1 MNEIK
6 EQFRQWLLKEN
17 LEKDKA
23 KLYVDV
29 LKKILSKDLD
39 AYLGYLDPLDKNI
52 INHIKAIVL
61 KYYEFSNAN
70 YELDRFTI
78 WDAIGYYENVIKP
91 LYHENALINEE
102 DKKGVELYLYDG
114 VDHFLTSISLR
125 DVYEYIVIF
134 NHVVFSQ
141 YYRDVYDI
149 NEDKQ
154 LFINKLEQLRKDL
167 FNINFEDVALRIK
180 YTEPRKKI
188 KKEVLTNFCQ
198 FLYDTTKEPKYNME
212 KDRRLSDV
220 ENENPNKTRDGNF
233 KESRPITGE
242 QSAKIIYYP
251 KSEFVRRLRT
261 DPIYVLTVND
271 LTKIFHVGVNSA
283 SEVMSRY
290 NTETKNT
297 IINKFY
303 SIFAVNDCLAL
314 YHNYNKVQQIKG
326 VNYKREGYKF
336 WCGREK
342 ALEILG
348 IRKQA
353 FYNRVKNKTIYINY
367 AENAPRYYKP
377 HLHALKKAPNLIK
390 IRIKNSQKTSKKNT
404 KIMNNL

>member
-180 YTEPRKKI
+180 YTVPRKKI

-242 QSAKIIYYP
+242 QSAQVKYCP
-251 KSEFVRRLRT
+251 KSRFSNHLR
-261 DPIYVLTVND
+261 DNFDYVLTVND
-271 LTKIFHVGVNSA
+271 LEKIFHVGVNTTSK
-283 SEVMSRY
+283 VMERFKDATQRTVL
-290 NTETKNT
+290 NT
-297 IINKFY
+297 FY
-303 SIFAVNDCLAL
+303 SISAVNDCLEL
-314 YHNYNKVQQIKG
+314 YHNYYNVKQIKG
-326 VNYKREGYKF
+326 VDYKKEGYKF

-353 FYNRVKNKTIYINY
+353 FYKRVKHKAIYVNY
-367 AENAPRYYKP
+367 AKDAPKYYKP
-377 HLHALKKAPNLIK
+377 HLRALKKAPNLIK
-390 IRIKNSQKTSKKNT
+390 IRIKNSQKSSLFKEK
-404 KIMNNL
+404 

>member
-180 YTEPRKKI
+180 YTVPRKKI

-198 FLYDTTKEPKYNME
+198 FLYDTTKEPKYNLE

-220 ENENPNKTRDGNF
+220 ENENHTVDDGYAAHGDG
-233 KESRPITGE
+233 S
-242 QSAKIIYYP
+242 
-251 KSEFVRRLRT
+251 
-261 DPIYVLTVND
+261 
-271 LTKIFHVGVNSA
+271 H
-283 SEVMSRY
+283 
-290 NTETKNT
+290 
-297 IINKFY
+297 
-303 SIFAVNDCLAL
+303 LA
-314 YHNYNKVQQIKG
+314 HHDIVQQIDKIG
-326 VNYKREGYKF
+326 DAVLDDDGNGDGQDVAVISQTIDSTITHNLPRKRRRMQGGKPCIQYS
-336 WCGREK
+336 
-342 ALEILG
+342 I
-348 IRKQA
+348 
-353 FYNRVKNKTIYINY
+353 VK
-367 AENAPRYYKP
+367 
-377 HLHALKKAPNLIK
+377 
-390 IRIKNSQKTSKKNT
+390 
-404 KIMNNL
+404 

>member
-1 MNEIK
+1 
-6 EQFRQWLLKEN
+6 
-17 LEKDKA
+17 
-23 KLYVDV
+23 
-29 LKKILSKDLD
+29 
-39 AYLGYLDPLDKNI
+39 
-52 INHIKAIVL
+52 
-61 KYYEFSNAN
+61 
-70 YELDRFTI
+70 
-78 WDAIGYYENVIKP
+78 
-91 LYHENALINEE
+91 
-102 DKKGVELYLYDG
+102 
-114 VDHFLTSISLR
+114 
-125 DVYEYIVIF
+125 
-134 NHVVFSQ
+134 
-141 YYRDVYDI
+141 
-149 NEDKQ
+149 
-154 LFINKLEQLRKDL
+154 
-167 FNINFEDVALRIK
+167 
-180 YTEPRKKI
+180 
-188 KKEVLTNFCQ
+188 
-198 FLYDTTKEPKYNME
+198 ME

-297 IINKFY
+297 IINTFY
-303 SIFAVNDCLAL
+303 SILAVNDCLEL
-314 YHNYNKVQQIKG
+314 YHNYSNVKQIKG

-367 AENAPRYYKP
+367 AEDAPRYYKP
-377 HLHALKKAPNLIK
+377 HLRALKKAPNLIK
-390 IRIKNSQKTSKKNT
+390 IRIKNSQKTSKKIQ
-404 KIMNNL
+404 K